1 MPNRTSEPSVRRTGI
16 LIALVC
22 VTIAGT
28 GEAIAQETGKER
40 QYVQLSIVGEFNAG
54 MNTVSAAGKPKHIA
68 ARFAVD
74 FSRFPRLASEAEALN
89 GKTIIIRGS
98 LVQCTNDGK
107 NGTPKCD
114 RNRSRSGLFLQPI
127 SIKEYRKPSGQVS
140 EKDHSVSVVCR
151 GRIHS
156 DVVALGGET
165 TGFTIELDADG
176 EETWELDL
184 QKKQS
189 ESARQFNNRTVL
201 ISGTL
206 SVRKGMAIPERWIV
220 AVRNLVAE

>member
-1 MPNRTSEPSVRRTGI
+1 MSHRTCESFVRCIGV

-22 VTIAGT
+22 AGLAHT
-28 GEAIAQETGKER
+28 GEIIAQEARKER
-40 QYVQLSIVGEFNAG
+40 QYVQLSVVGKFNADT
-54 MNTVSAAGKPKHIA
+54 NTVSATGKQKHIA

-74 FSRFPRLASEAEALN
+74 FSKLPRLAREAAAHN
-89 GKTIIIRGS
+89 GKTVIIRGL

-107 NGTPKCD
+107 SGTPKCD

-127 SIKEYRKPSGQVS
+127 SIKEYRKKSGQVS

-176 EETWELDL
+176 EESWELDM
-184 QKKQS
+184 QKKQA
-189 ESARQFNNRTVL
+189 ESARRFNNRTVL

-206 SVRKGMAIPERWIV
+206 SVRKGMAISERWIV